1 MRIEIKQVAGE
12 QTWDVYTDGKIA
24 DRLGWEEMLG
34 VVAALT
40 MPTERRC
47 LNWLK
52 TPEQRKAERDYFDS
66 IKTRVDG
73 KITDVEF
80 EKVM

>member
-24 DRLGWEEMLG
+24 DRLGWEEMIG
-34 VVAALT
+34 MIASLT
-40 MPTERRC
+40 IPAVKPC
-47 LNWLK
+47 LQWLK

-66 IKTRVDG
+66 LKTRVDG